1 MPGVFE
7 WNDKFSVGIPE
18 IDEQHKK
25 LFEIIS
31 TVFDGIAE
39 RNDRE
44 LLKTAFDK
52 ILDYTKYHFATEE
65 GYFVKFNYPDAVEHK
80 QQHAKLI
87 EETLALKEQYGEGS
101 LGVNLELIDF
111 LTHWLQ
117 RHILLHDKKYAPF
130 CSATRPGA
138 VGID

>member
-1 MPGVFE
+1 MTDVFE
-7 WNDKFSVGIPE
+7 WSDKFSVGIAE

-25 LFEIIS
+25 LFEIIG
-31 TVFDGIAE
+31 TVFEGIAE

-52 ILDYTKYHFATEE
+52 ILDYTKYHFKTEE
-65 GYFVKFNYPDAVEHK
+65 SYFAKFQYPDAEAHK
-80 QQHAKLI
+80 KQHAKLI
-87 EETLALKEQYGEGS
+87 EETLALKAEYGEGS

-111 LTHWLQ
+111 LTNWLQ

-130 CSATRPGA
+130 CGA
-138 VGID
+138 PKK

>member
-1 MPGVFE
+1 MPGIFE
-7 WNDKFSVGIPE
+7 WDEKFSVGITE

-25 LFEIIS
+25 LFQIIS

-52 ILDYTKYHFATEE
+52 ILDYTKYHFETEE
-65 GYFVKFNYPDAVEHK
+65 RYFEEFKYPDAEAHK
-80 QQHAKLI
+80 EQHAKLI
-87 EETLALKEQYGEGS
+87 KETLALKDQYAEGS

-130 CSATRPGA
+130 CAKK
-138 VGID
+138 

>member
-65 GYFVKFNYPDAVEHK
+65 GYFVKFIIGRA
-80 QQHAKLI
+80 
-87 EETLALKEQYGEGS
+87 
-101 LGVNLELIDF
+101 
-111 LTHWLQ
+111 
-117 RHILLHDKKYAPF
+117 
-130 CSATRPGA
+130 
-138 VGID
+138 